1 MTAKTWK
8 EPKFPSTEEWVKKIW
23 YTYTM
28 GYYSAIEK
36 NETMPFAAT
45 RMDLEMIIGH
55 TEKEKYHKIL
65 IIDTIFKTETD
76 LTDLENKLM
85 TIKGEGCREGIFGE
99 CGVDMYILLYL
110 RQITN
115 QQDLMY
121 ETGNS
126 AQY

>member
-8 EPKFPSTEEWVKKIW
+8 EPKCPSTEEWVKKIW

-65 IIDTIFKTETD
+65 IIDTIFK
-76 LTDLENKLM
+76 
-85 TIKGEGCREGIFGE
+85 
-99 CGVDMYILLYL
+99 
-110 RQITN
+110 
-115 QQDLMY
+115 
-121 ETGNS
+121 
-126 AQY
+126 